1 MKAEKMKSSMGNTVP
16 NQFIITDDN
25 GNEFFQSYSSVIVK
39 RYYPH
44 QESEDNLNT
53 VTNKV
58 ELDQKYWNYS
68 NTTGKYRNIFLN
80 ETIKDTRKKIKSG
93 EYKLTDLNGG
103 I

>member
-1 MKAEKMKSSMGNTVP
+1 MKTENMTSTNGNKIA

-25 GNEFFQSYSSVIVK
+25 GNQFFQSYSSVIVK
-39 RYYPH
+39 FMPSYFDK
-44 QESEDNLNT
+44 EK
-53 VTNKV
+53 NKLSDQV
-58 ELDQKYWNYS
+58 FLDQKYWNYS